1 MKVKRVRGRKLVEE
15 ELPMASRFD
24 RFGKSDLIDLLESSM
39 MRNGELFRGLS
50 HSELDAAWVL
60 AEMETQTQMALG
72 AIRALQR
79 KVDLQTF

>member
-1 MKVKRVRGRKLVEE
+1 MALRKRREPE
-15 ELPMASRFD
+15 PELPMASRFD
-24 RFGKSDLIDLLESSM
+24 RFGKSDLIDLLEASM

-50 HSELDAAWVL
+50 HSELDPAWVL

>member
-24 RFGKSDLIDLLESSM
+24 RFGKSDLIDLLEASM

-50 HSELDAAWVL
+50 HSELDPAWVL
-60 AEMETQTQMALG
+60 AEMQTQTEMALG

>member
-1 MKVKRVRGRKLVEE
+1 MALRKRREPE
-15 ELPMASRFD
+15 PELPMASRFD
-24 RFGKSDLIDLLESSM
+24 RFGKSDLIDMLEASM

-50 HSELDAAWVL
+50 HSELDPAWVL